1 MPQTLAEYPQL
12 HLARGKEI
20 AYVQRRGFRTLR
32 WPYGQLAEL
41 AFRFARELETR
52 GIGKGDRVLLW
63 GDNCAEWVGA
73 FFGCMLRGAVAV
85 PMDRIAA
92 PDFAQRVM
100 SDVDAKLLVC
110 SSALT
115 VHAAG
120 RAYLELENLTAALAN
135 RSADF
140 YAPAQISR

>member
-1 MPQTLAEYPQL
+1 MYTVAAF
-12 HLARGKEI
+12 AR
-20 AYVQRRGFRTLR
+20 LR
-32 WPYGQLAEL
+32 WTYGQLAEL
-41 AFRFARELETR
+41 AFRFARELEAR

-100 SDVDAKLLVC
+100 SDVDAKLIVC
-110 SSALT
+110 ASALT

-120 RAYLELENLTAALAN
+120 RPYH
-135 RSADF
+135 
-140 YAPAQISR
+140 